1 MIMKMHVAELWR
13 YPVKSLAG
21 EPLDSAEI
29 SADGIPGDCVVQ
41 VYDAEGRFLTA
52 LKKELKG

>member
-21 EPLDSAEI
+21 ELLGSAGLRHD
-29 SADGIPGDCVVQ
+29 DGTVD
-41 VYDAEGRFLTA
+41 RL
-52 LKKELKG
+52 L